1 MLRPRDKVT
10 DKDSTPHAPRPTPH
24 APRSTPFDPGLL
36 VAVLLALFAIVPLL
50 AHPGLPNTADGPA
63 HLMRQAELNQAWQDG
78 TLYPR
83 WAPDLA
89 YGYGMPLFNYAPPL
103 LYQVTQILHLTGLP
117 LDAAMKGTII
127 LMLVLYSL
135 GMYLFVRD
143 LFGPRAG
150 LLAAAVYL
158 YAPYR
163 LREAYI
169 QGNYGQFCGL
179 AFYPLILW
187 SFHGLVTTN
196 RRRYLPL
203 AALSLTGLLLSH
215 NISAMLFAPL
225 LGVYLVF
232 LLGLRGGGSR
242 GIGGSGTQGLR
253 DQGIRESGDRGMED
267 SGTQGIGDSG
277 NREAR
282 SPDFPSPDSLSP
294 DSPIPDSLSP
304 DSLSP
309 ARPLPRTLAAI
320 LLGLGLSAFFWLPA
334 FGERDLI
341 RLSGITRD
349 FFDFRL
355 NFISLAEL
363 LALPRPLDLSAI
375 NPYYPLS
382 LGLAQITFAV
392 LAMME
397 LGLYFVLRN
406 ARRVRIAKYPQGA
419 YRTSTIANGRSAEGN
434 AHGARSHAP
443 GHVLFFATALLVTA
457 FLSLPYSQPIWEAV
471 PLLELAE
478 FPWRWLGPAI
488 LCAAVLAGAALYLF
502 ERLGAGRCPSRL
514 PGPLAQSRTGRRAG
528 RGGLRARGCPS
539 RLRTPFGALRRAGW
553 GGVGVGLAFT
563 LAANLFYLF
572 PVQFIPWGTP
582 TPADAVAYEAQSGA
596 IGTTS
601 TGEFLPHWAD
611 QYPSPD
617 TLGPDYA
624 AGRLPTKLDPASLPQ
639 GATATTLSYT
649 ARETRI
655 AVSSPAPFIATFR
668 ALYWPGWRVTIQR
681 PPDTREGVSPRHVV
695 QDLEITRPD
704 GLMQTYLPAGEYE
717 VSLQLF
723 PTPIRRAGTLI
734 SALSLAGFLG
744 LGLSWLVGW
753 KSGRV
758 EGWKGG
764 RVEGWKGG
772 RLGAKRP
779 TTLPLFHSSTLP
791 PFQAVVIS
799 AALIAGLLV
808 TRPLAGWFRVQ
819 SPPDHVYGAQYA
831 LRADFGDQVR
841 LLAYDL
847 PTREGW
853 KDGRVEGWKDGTVRR
868 SQSTN
873 LPTFQSPNLPMI
885 QAETSASLPVV
896 LYWRALAPLA
906 TDYHVFVHLDAPD
919 GQTYASADERHPADI
934 PTSHW
939 PPSLYLRNP
948 LSIALPSDLPSIR
961 YTLTAGLYDPQTGAR
976 LPVTSCDSC
985 PPTGT
990 TRDTLPLAYVW
1001 LLPTRP
1007 LDEEDISNRLDY
1019 HFGDQITLLG
1029 YALSGTEPVT
1039 LTLYWRAEAQVE
1051 NNYTVFIH
1059 VLGTDGEIID
1069 QFDAPPLNG
1078 LYPSDAWLPGQTIAD
1093 VHSITLPEAAQTL
1106 AVGLYD
1112 PTSLTRLPV
1121 TDRNGQPT
1129 PDNAIRLQVAN
1140 GR

>member
-1 MLRPRDKVT
+1 MLQPRDKVT
-10 DKDSTPHAPRPTPH
+10 NRHSTPYPPRSTLH

-36 VAVLLALFAIVPLL
+36 IAVVLALFAIVPLL

-78 TLYPR
+78 ILYPR

-103 LYQVTQILHLTGLP
+103 LYQVTQVLHLAGLP

-127 LMLVLYSL
+127 LMMLLYSL

-187 SFHGLVTTN
+187 SFHGLVTTK

-203 AALSLTGLLLSH
+203 AAISLAGLLLSH

-225 LGVYLVF
+225 LGTYLGF
-232 LLGLRGGGSR
+232 LLVLRGGRSR
-242 GIGGSGTQGLR
+242 GIRGSGNQ
-253 DQGIRESGDRGMED
+253 
-267 SGTQGIGDSG
+267 DSG
-277 NREAR
+277 NQEIRKSGNQESGNQGAR
-282 SPDFPSPDSLSP
+282 SL

-304 DSLSP
+304 DSPSP
-309 ARPLPRTLAAI
+309 DSPLPRTLAAI
-320 LLGLGLSAFFWLPA
+320 ALGLGLSAFFWLPA

-355 NFISLAEL
+355 NFISLSEL

-382 LGLAQITFAV
+382 LGLAQVTFAV
-392 LAMME
+392 LAVLG
-397 LGLYFVLRN
+397 LGLYCVLR
-406 ARRVRIAKYPQGA
+406 IASCISPA
-419 YRTSTIANGRSAEGN
+419 AHERSAAGN
-434 AHGARSHAP
+434 LRGAWPHAF
-443 GHVLFFATALLVTA
+443 GHALFFAVALFVTA
-457 FLSLPYSQPIWEAV
+457 FLALPHSQPVWEAL
-471 PLLELAE
+471 PMLELAE

-488 LCAAVLAGAALYLF
+488 LCAAALAGAALYLF
-502 ERLGAGRCPSRL
+502 ERLGA
-514 PGPLAQSRTGRRAG
+514 
-528 RGGLRARGCPS
+528 RGWGLRAK
-539 RLRTPFGALRRAGW
+539 GW
-553 GGVGVGLAFT
+553 GLGVGLAFT
-563 LAANLFYLF
+563 LAASLFYLF
-572 PVQFIPWGTP
+572 PVQFIPWDTP

-611 QYPSPD
+611 QYPFPD

-639 GATATTLSYT
+639 GATATTISYT

-655 AVSSPAPFIATFR
+655 AVSSPVPFAATFR
-668 ALYWPGWRVTIQR
+668 ALYWPGWRVTVQR
-681 PPDTREGVSPRHVV
+681 PPDAGGGASTQQSV

-704 GLMQTYLPAGEYE
+704 GLIRASLPAGDYE
-717 VSLQLF
+717 VSLRLF

-734 SALSLAGFLG
+734 SVLSLVAFLG
-744 LGLSWLVGW
+744 LGLSRLVGW
-753 KSGRV
+753 KIGRL
-758 EGWKGG
+758 EGWK
-764 RVEGWKGG
+764 VG
-772 RLGAKRP
+772 RLEGRTIP
-779 TTLPLFHSSTLP
+779 TLPV
-791 PFQAVVIS
+791 FQALVIG

-847 PTREGW
+847 PVYEDW
-853 KDGRVEGWKDGTVRR
+853 KIGKLVDWEIGRLVNWEWRNPPTHQPTNRPIY
-868 SQSTN
+868 QSTN
-873 LPTFQSPNLPMI
+873 LPIYQSTNFPIFQSTNLPKL
-885 QAETSASLPVV
+885 QAKAGASLPVV
-896 LYWRALAPLA
+896 LYWRALVPLA
-906 TDYHVFVHLDAPD
+906 ADYHVFVHLDAPD

-939 PPSLYLRNP
+939 PPSLYVRNP

-961 YTLTAGLYDPQTGAR
+961 YTLTAGLYDPQTDAR
-976 LPVTSCDSC
+976 LPVTGCDGC
-985 PPTGT
+985 PPSEISG
-990 TRDTLPLAYVW
+990 DTLPLAYVW
-1001 LLPTRP
+1001 LLPDRP
-1007 LDEEDISNRLDY
+1007 LDEEDIPNRLDY
-1019 HFGDQITLLG
+1019 RLGDQITLLG
-1029 YALSGTEPVT
+1029 YDLTATQPAT
-1039 LTLYWRAEAQVE
+1039 LTLYWRAEAQVSS
-1051 NNYTVFIH
+1051 NYTVFIH
-1059 VLGTDGEIID
+1059 ALGADGEIID
-1069 QFDAPPLNG
+1069 QFDTPPLNG
-1078 LYPSDAWLPGQTIAD
+1078 LYPSGAWLPGQIVAD
-1093 VHSITLPEAAQTL
+1093 VHPIILPEAAQTL

-1112 PTSLTRLPV
+1112 PTSLARLPV
-1121 TDRNGQPT
+1121 TDRYGQPIS
-1129 PDNAIRLQVAN
+1129 DNTIRLQVAN
-1140 GR
+1140 AR

>member
-1 MLRPRDKVT
+1 MLQPSDKVT
-10 DKDSTPHAPRPTPH
+10 NKHSTPHTPRSTLH
-24 APRSTPFDPGLL
+24 APRSTSFDPGLL

-50 AHPGLPNTADGPA
+50 IHPGLPNTADGPA

-78 TLYPR
+78 ILYPR

-127 LMLVLYSL
+127 LMMLLYSL

-187 SFHGLVTTN
+187 SFHGLVTTK

-203 AALSLTGLLLSH
+203 AALSLAGLLLSH

-225 LGVYLVF
+225 LGAYLVF
-232 LLGLRGGGSR
+232 LLGLRGIR
-242 GIGGSGTQGLR
+242 TQGIRDSGNQDSGTQGLR
-253 DQGIRESGDRGMED
+253 ESGRQEV
-267 SGTQGIGDSG
+267 
-277 NREAR
+277 R
-282 SPDFPSPDSLSP
+282 SPDSLSPDSPLPDSLSP

-304 DSLSP
+304 DSP
-309 ARPLPRTLAAI
+309 IPRTLAAI
-320 LLGLGLSAFFWLPA
+320 ALGLGLSAFFWLPA
-334 FGERDLI
+334 FGERGLI

-355 NFISLAEL
+355 NFISLPEM

-382 LGLAQITFAV
+382 LGLAQITFAA
-392 LAMME
+392 LAV
-397 LGLYFVLRN
+397 LGLGLCFVLR
-406 ARRVRIAKYPQGA
+406 IAYCVSPGA
-419 YRTSTIANGRSAEGN
+419 DGRFSADL
-434 AHGARSHAP
+434 APGARSHTL
-443 GHVLFFATALLVTA
+443 GHVLFFAAALLVTA
-457 FLSLPYSQPIWEAV
+457 FLSLPYSQPVWEAL

-502 ERLGAGRCPSRL
+502 ERLGAARPGCATSRISSRS
-514 PGPLAQSRTGRRAG
+514 PGSGRAG
-528 RGGLRARGCPS
+528 KGWGLRAK
-539 RLRTPFGALRRAGW
+539 GW
-553 GGVGVGLAFT
+553 GLGIGLVFT
-563 LAANLFYLF
+563 LTANLFYLF

-655 AVSSPAPFIATFR
+655 AVSSPLPFAATFR
-668 ALYWPGWRVTIQR
+668 ALYWAGWRVIIQR
-681 PPDTREGVSPRHVV
+681 PPDAGERASAQHFV

-704 GLMQTYLPAGEYE
+704 GLVRAHLPAGDYE
-717 VSLQLF
+717 VSLRLF

-734 SALSLAGFLG
+734 SVLSLAAFLG
-744 LGLSWLVGW
+744 LGLSQLASWKVG
-753 KSGRV
+753 RL
-758 EGWKGG
+758 EGWKDG
-764 RVEGWKGG
+764 RV
-772 RLGAKRP
+772 RRSQSP
-779 TTLPLFHSSTLP
+779 NLPISQSSNLPIFQPSTLP
-791 PFQAVVIS
+791 PFQAMVIG

-808 TRPLAGWFRVQ
+808 TRPLAGWFQVQ
-819 SPPDHVYGAQYA
+819 SPPDHVYGAQYS

-853 KDGRVEGWKDGTVRR
+853 KAGRLEGWKIGRVGTAH
-868 SQSTN
+868 SSN
-873 LPTFQSPNLPMI
+873 LPTFQSSNPPIFQPSSLPTL
-885 QAETSASLPVV
+885 QSKAGTSLPVV

-906 TDYHVFVHLDAPD
+906 ADYHVFVHLDAPD

-939 PPSLYLRNP
+939 PPSLYVRNP
-948 LSIALPSDLPSIR
+948 LSIALPSDLPPIR
-961 YTLTAGLYDPQTGAR
+961 YTLTAGLYDPQTDAR
-976 LPVTSCDSC
+976 LPVTGCDGC
-985 PPTGT
+985 PPSEISG
-990 TRDTLPLAYVW
+990 DTLPLAYVW
-1001 LLPTRP
+1001 LLPDRP
-1007 LDEEDISNRLDY
+1007 LDEEDIPNRLDY
-1019 HFGDQITLLG
+1019 RLGDQITLLG
-1029 YALSGTEPVT
+1029 YDLTATQPAT

-1059 VLGTDGEIID
+1059 ALDADGEIIN

-1078 LYPSDAWLPGQTIAD
+1078 LYPSGAWLPRQIIAD
-1093 VHSITLPEAAQTL
+1093 VHPVALPEAAQTL
-1106 AVGLYD
+1106 AIGLYD
-1112 PTSLTRLPV
+1112 PTSLARLPV
-1121 TDRNGQPT
+1121 TDRYGQPIS
-1129 PDNAIRLQVAN
+1129 DNTIRLQVAN
-1140 GR
+1140 AR

>member
-1 MLRPRDKVT
+1 MRLAFDIWHFRSILGVIPPRRKLQSLIWTRGKRKFPADDMLQPRDKVT
-10 DKDSTPHAPRPTPH
+10 NKHSTPHTPRSTLH
-24 APRSTPFDPGLL
+24 APRSTPFDPGLF
-36 VAVLLALFAIVPLL
+36 VAALLALFAIVPLL

-78 TLYPR
+78 ILYPR

-103 LYQVTQILHLTGLP
+103 LYQVTQILHLTRLP

-127 LMLVLYSL
+127 LMMLLYSL

-196 RRRYLPL
+196 RLRYLPP
-203 AALSLTGLLLSH
+203 AALSLAGLLLSH

-225 LGVYLVF
+225 LGAYLVF
-232 LLGLRGGGSR
+232 LLGLRGGGN
-242 GIGGSGTQGLR
+242 QGLR
-253 DQGIRESGDRGMED
+253 E
-267 SGTQGIGDSG
+267 SGTQGIRTQGIGKSGTQGIRTQGIRDSG
-277 NREAR
+277 LRESGRQEAR
-282 SPDFPSPDSLSP
+282 SHDSPSPDSLIP
-294 DSPIPDSLSP
+294 DSPTPNS
-304 DSLSP
+304 
-309 ARPLPRTLAAI
+309 PLPRTLAAI
-320 LLGLGLSAFFWLPA
+320 VLGLGLSAFFWLPA

-355 NFISLAEL
+355 NFISLSEL

-392 LAMME
+392 LAV
-397 LGLYFVLRN
+397 LGLGLCFVLRS
-406 ARRVRIAKYPQGA
+406 ARRVRIAKCPQGT
-419 YRTSTIANGRSAEGN
+419 YCVSPIANRRSAEGN
-434 AHGARSHAP
+434 LRGAQPHAL
-443 GHVLFFATALLVTA
+443 GHALFFAVALFVTA
-457 FLSLPYSQPIWEAV
+457 FLSLPYSQPVWEAL

-478 FPWRWLGPAI
+478 FPWRWLGPAL

-502 ERLGAGRCPSRL
+502 ERLGAARPGYGPRL
-514 PGPLAQSRTGRRAG
+514 GHFAARARRGWRLGG
-528 RGGLRARGCPS
+528 RGWGLGI
-539 RLRTPFGALRRAGW
+539 
-553 GGVGVGLAFT
+553 GLAFT

-572 PVQFIPWGTP
+572 PAQFIPWGTP
-582 TPADAVAYEAQSGA
+582 APADAVAYEAQSGA

-639 GATATTLSYT
+639 GAAATTLSYT

-655 AVSSPAPFIATFR
+655 AVSSPVPFAATFR
-668 ALYWPGWRVTIQR
+668 ALYWPGWRVIIQR
-681 PPDTREGVSPRHVV
+681 PPIDGEGASTQHLV

-704 GLMQTYLPAGEYE
+704 GLMQAYLPAGEYE
-717 VSLQLF
+717 VSLRLF

-734 SALSLAGFLG
+734 SVLSLAAFLG
-744 LGLSWLVGW
+744 LGLSRLVGRGI
-753 KSGRV
+753 GRL
-758 EGWKGG
+758 EGWKI
-764 RVEGWKGG
+764 G
-772 RLGAKRP
+772 RLEGRTIP
-779 TTLPLFHSSTLP
+779 TLPVFQSSILP
-791 PFQAVVIS
+791 VFQSSNLPAFQPSSLPAFQAVVIG
-799 AALIAGLLV
+799 AALIASLLV

-831 LRADFGDQVR
+831 LQADFGDQVR

-847 PTREGW
+847 LT
-853 KDGRVEGWKDGTVRR
+853 
-868 SQSTN
+868 
-873 LPTFQSPNLPMI
+873 LPAFQPSNLPMI
-885 QAETSASLPVV
+885 QSETGDALPVV
-896 LYWRALAPLA
+896 LYWRALVPLA

-919 GQTYASADERHPADI
+919 RQTYASADERHPADI

-948 LSIALPSDLPSIR
+948 LTIALPSDLPPIR
-961 YTLTAGLYDPQTGAR
+961 YTLTAGLYDPQTDVR
-976 LPVTSCDSC
+976 LPVTGCDGC
-985 PPTGT
+985 PPSEISG
-990 TRDTLPLAYVW
+990 DTLPLAYVW
-1001 LLPTRP
+1001 LLPARP
-1007 LDEEDISNRLDY
+1007 RDEEDIPNRLDY
-1019 HFGDQITLLG
+1019 RLGDQITLLG
-1029 YALSGTEPVT
+1029 YDLTATQPAT

-1059 VLGTDGEIID
+1059 ALGADGEIID

-1078 LYPSDAWLPGQTIAD
+1078 LYPSDAWLPGQIITD
-1093 VHSITLPEAAQTL
+1093 VHPIALPEAAQTL

-1121 TDRNGQPT
+1121 TDRNGQSL
-1129 PDNAIRLQVAN
+1129 PDNTVRLQVAN
-1140 GR
+1140 DR

>member
-1 MLRPRDKVT
+1 MTNKH
-10 DKDSTPHAPRPTPH
+10 STPH
-24 APRSTPFDPGLL
+24 APRSTHHAPRSTSFDPGLL
-36 VAVLLALFAIVPLL
+36 VAILLALFAIVPLL
-50 AHPGLPNTADGPA
+50 THPGLPNTADGPA

-78 TLYPR
+78 ILYPR

-103 LYQVTQILHLTGLP
+103 LYQLTQILHLTGLP
-117 LDAAMKGTII
+117 LDASMKGTII
-127 LMLVLYSL
+127 LMMVLYSL
-135 GMYLFVRD
+135 GMYLFARD
-143 LFGPRAG
+143 LFGPRPG

-203 AALSLTGLLLSH
+203 AALSLAGLLLSH

-225 LGVYLVF
+225 LGAYLVF
-232 LLGLRGGGSR
+232 LLGLRRAGS
-242 GIGGSGTQGLR
+242 Q
-253 DQGIRESGDRGMED
+253 D
-267 SGTQGIGDSG
+267 SGTQGIRGSGTQGIRGSGNQDSG
-277 NREAR
+277 NQVI
-282 SPDFPSPDSLSP
+282 SPPESPPPDSLIP
-294 DSPIPDSLSP
+294 DSPISRSP
-304 DSLSP
+304 DS
-309 ARPLPRTLAAI
+309 PLPRTLAAI
-320 LLGLGLSAFFWLPA
+320 AMGLGLSAFFWLPA

-355 NFISLAEL
+355 NFTSLAEL

-392 LAMME
+392 LAVMGV
-397 LGLYFVLRN
+397 GLYFVLR
-406 ARRVRIAKYPQGA
+406 IAYCVSP
-419 YRTSTIANGRSAEGN
+419 IANRRSAEGN
-434 AHGARSHAP
+434 PRGAQPHAL
-443 GHVLFFATALLVTA
+443 GHALFFVVALFVTA
-457 FLSLPYSQPIWEAV
+457 FLTLPHSQPVWEAL

-488 LCAAVLAGAALYLF
+488 LCAAVLAGAVLYLF
-502 ERLGAGRCPSRL
+502 EGPGAGGCPSRL
-514 PGPLAQSRTGRRAG
+514 RRAG
-528 RGGLRARGCPS
+528 RGGLGI
-539 RLRTPFGALRRAGW
+539 
-553 GGVGVGLAFT
+553 GLAFT

-572 PVQFIPWGTP
+572 PAQFIPWGTP

-639 GATATTLSYT
+639 EATATTLSYT

-655 AVSSPAPFIATFR
+655 AISSPVPFAATFR
-668 ALYWPGWRVTIQR
+668 ALYWPGWRVIIQR
-681 PPDTREGVSPRHVV
+681 PSDAAGQAMIQYPVENI
-695 QDLEITRPD
+695 QITQPD
-704 GLMQTYLPAGEYE
+704 GLIRAHLPAGEYE
-717 VSLQLF
+717 VSLRLF

-734 SALSLAGFLG
+734 SVLSLAAFLG
-744 LGLSWLVGW
+744 LGLSRLVGWRPGRLGNWEIGKLGDWKIGRLVGW
-753 KSGRV
+753 KI
-758 EGWKGG
+758 GG
-764 RVEGWKGG
+764 
-772 RLGAKRP
+772 LGAERP
-779 TTLPLFHSSTLP
+779 TKLPIYPPTKLPTHQSTNLP
-791 PFQAVVIS
+791 TFQAVVIS
-799 AALIAGLLV
+799 AALIAGLLI
-808 TRPLAGWFRVQ
+808 TRPLAGWFRIQ

-847 PTREGW
+847 PTYQS
-853 KDGRVEGWKDGTVRR
+853 THLPI
-868 SQSTN
+868 SQTTN
-873 LPTFQSPNLPMI
+873 LPIYQPASLPTIQSK
-885 QAETSASLPVV
+885 TGASLPVV
-896 LYWRALAPLA
+896 LYWRALAPLT

-948 LSIALPSDLPSIR
+948 LSIALPPDLPPIR
-961 YTLTAGLYDPQTGAR
+961 YTLTAGLYDPQTDAR
-976 LPVTSCDSC
+976 LPVTGCDGC
-985 PPTGT
+985 PPSEING
-990 TRDTLPLAYVW
+990 DALPLAYVW
-1001 LLPTRP
+1001 LLPARP
-1007 LDEEDISNRLDY
+1007 LDEEDIPNRLDY
-1019 HFGDQITLLG
+1019 RLGDRITLLG
-1029 YALSGTEPVT
+1029 YELTATQPAT

-1051 NNYTVFIH
+1051 NDYTVFIH
-1059 VLGTDGEIID
+1059 AMGADGEIID

-1078 LYPSDAWLPGQTIAD
+1078 LYPSGYWLSGQIIAD
-1093 VHSITLPEAAQTL
+1093 DHLITLPESAQTL
-1106 AVGLYD
+1106 AIGLYD

-1121 TDRNGQPT
+1121 TDRKGQPL